1 MSTGGGFRLPGGSA
15 GQHRLRM
22 PPLPPT
28 DAPLLSLAMMV
39 KNEEAFLE
47 DALRSA
53 APYVDEMVVV
63 DTGST
68 DRTVEIAR
76 DLGARVEFFAWCDD
90 FSAARNYSLRA
101 CRGRYLLVLDA
112 DERLRGP
119 ADPRALRGHLR
130 PGKAHPFEGWAMKV
144 LNVQL
149 DGTPISSFLSVR
161 VFPNDPRLAYQGRV
175 HNRFGSLDPAHP
187 TIAASVFG
195 EFEVLHFGYDKAIY
209 RARKKAERS
218 LPLIEQMVREH
229 PTDAAYRYYLGR
241 ELLGLDRP
249 RDAQIALTEA
259 VRLGL
264 DAGLTGNVGEYAS
277 QLLVAVGQ
285 TGEGAEPAL
294 ALAAQVVE
302 RVPGNAD
309 LWFHMAQTLRR
320 IGRNTDAAV
329 CYDQCLA
336 SLGGESESP
345 SLVTHKRWAVLE
357 DLGHTLW
364 DLQRFHNAYATF
376 LVAAEE
382 KPLETDGW
390 PKLLNCLCALAIEL
404 GDDERLP
411 PLLDALVD
419 HAEAPLG
426 MLFFEVERR
435 ARRQGL
441 PAARALLEHAR
452 ARAPRVAQDPEYA
465 GLAARVG
472 VGT

>member
-1 MSTGGGFRLPGGSA
+1 
-15 GQHRLRM
+15 M
-22 PPLPPT
+22 PPPT
-28 DAPLLSLAMMV
+28 PDAPLLSLAMMV

-68 DRTVEIAR
+68 DRTVSIAR
-76 DLGARVEFFAWCDD
+76 DLGARVEFFEWCDD
-90 FSAARNYSLRA
+90 FSAARNVSLRA

-161 VFPNDPRLAYQGRV
+161 VFPNDARLAYSGRV

-195 EFEVLHFGYDKAIY
+195 DFEVLHFGYDKAIY

-218 LPLIEQMVREH
+218 LPLIEEMVREH
-229 PTDAAYRYYLGR
+229 PTDPAYRYYLGR

-249 RDAQIALTEA
+249 RDAQAALAEA

-264 DAGLTGNVGEYAS
+264 AAGLTGNVGEYAS
-277 QLLVAVGQ
+277 QLLVAAGH
-285 TGEGAEPAL
+285 TGDGLEAAL

-302 RVPGNAD
+302 RVPRNAD
-309 LWFHMAQTLRR
+309 LWFHMAELLRR
-320 IGRNTDAAV
+320 IGRPIDAAA
-329 CYDQCLA
+329 CYQQCLD
-336 SLGGESESP
+336 SLGAESESP
-345 SLVTHKRWAVLE
+345 SLVAHKRWAVLE
-357 DLGHTLW
+357 NLGHTLW

-382 KPLETDGW
+382 KPLESDGW

-404 GDDERLP
+404 GDDARLP

-435 ARRQGL
+435 ARRQGVD
-441 PAARALLEHAR
+441 AARHLLEHAV
-452 ARAPRVAQDPEYA
+452 ARAPRVTSDPEYA
-465 GLAARVG
+465 GAARRVG
-472 VGT
+472 LAGA